1 MHGRLNSVKTR
12 HASVMGALFYVM
24 GITSAM
30 AMPAPVE
37 NKTLPTQVEIFTTDA
52 FPITG
57 VEELKRRVGE
67 KNVTVYALDGVD
79 KAEKAYP
86 ILGAKTEAEAQVI
99 GLRILNE
106 HRTEIAAR
114 VYPSYGGLFRAAYAY
129 QIKKYPAII
138 FDQRYVAY
146 GETDAARAL
155 RTLLSRA
162 DYRRTP

>member
-1 MHGRLNSVKTR
+1 MQGCLKFANTLRAGAVFVTLFSVGI
-12 HASVMGALFYVM
+12 APVMAK
-24 GITSAM
+24 
-30 AMPAPVE
+30 PAPVAT
-37 NKTLPTQVEIFTTDA
+37 KTLPTKVEIFTTDA